1 MGIGMD
7 MSAMGVEVNGKG
19 SNIIWIWKSSTI
31 QGTFISFK
39 ILDIHIDLPIIGL
52 VIRLDVLKALDI
64 SMNLLHG

>member
-1 MGIGMD
+1 MD